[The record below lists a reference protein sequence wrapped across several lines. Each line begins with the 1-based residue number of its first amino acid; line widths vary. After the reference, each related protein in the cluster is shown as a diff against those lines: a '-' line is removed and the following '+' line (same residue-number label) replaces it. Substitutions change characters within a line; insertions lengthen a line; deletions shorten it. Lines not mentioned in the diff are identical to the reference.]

1 MRQNKDADGPVSKR
15 GCVVMLLRHHFT
27 RPAFWLDLVAGAAF
41 LLVPA
46 FILLVANTF
55 LYA

>member
-1 MRQNKDADGPVSKR
+1 MQ
-15 GCVVMLLRHHFT
+15 LLCHHFT

>member
-1 MRQNKDADGPVSKR
+1 MR
-15 GCVVMLLRHHFT
+15 LLCRHLH

>member
-1 MRQNKDADGPVSKR
+1 
-15 GCVVMLLRHHFT
+15 MLYYHLT

-41 LLVPA
+41 LLVPV

>member
-1 MRQNKDADGPVSKR
+1 
-15 GCVVMLLRHHFT
+15 MLYHHLH

-55 LYA
+55 IYA